1 MADVVQF
8 FLKMAGDG
16 DDLGQPYLLAFGIER
31 GHVAMAAE
39 GARSVLDALRASGEF
54 ADDAAAARHGLAE
67 AILADGHMDA
77 EVRHVMATVV
87 VFLATDTADKRAV
100 MAAGATQVG
109 FVLTPGKVAPQMDFR
124 FVATPSA

>member
-8 FLKMAGDG
+8 FLKMAGGGG
-16 DDLGQPYLLAFGIER
+16 DLAPPYLLTFGLDR

-39 GARSVLDALRASGEF
+39 NARPILDALRASGEF
-54 ADDAAAARHGLAE
+54 ADDSAAARHGLAE
-67 AILADGHMDA
+67 AILADGHLDE
-77 EVRHVMATVV
+77 EVRHVMASVV
-87 VFLATDTADKRAV
+87 VFLATDDADKRAA

-124 FVATPSA
+124 FVATPAV